1 MGKKKAVVVDVDGT
15 IALMEGKRTP
25 FEWEKVGLDSPNT
38 PIINLVKKLA
48 QSFKIIIVSGRDGC
62 CRKETEKWLVDNEVP
77 VDQFFM
83 RPAGD
88 VRRDSVIKEEIFYRF
103 IDPMFEVELVLD
115 DRNQTVAK
123 WRELGLTC
131 LQVADGDF

>member
-38 PIINLVKKLA
+38 P
-48 QSFKIIIVSGRDGC
+48 IIIVSGRDGC

-88 VRRDSVIKEEIFYRF
+88 VRRDSVIKEEIFHRF
-103 IDPMFEVELVLD
+103 IEPMYEVELVLD